1 MGKDVKETLI
11 VKSKV
16 REYVK
21 SLGDF
26 NVSGDFL
33 ETLNQQVGK
42 IIKHAAKRT
51 EANSRKT
58 VAARD
63 I

>member
-1 MGKDVKETLI
+1 MGEVKETLI

-33 ETLNQQVGK
+33 ESLNQKVGK
-42 IIKHAAKRT
+42 LLKHAAKRT

>member
-33 ETLNQQVGK
+33 ETLNVQVAYLLK
-42 IIKHAAKRT
+42 KAAKRT

>member
-1 MGKDVKETLI
+1 MGKDVKESLI

-21 SLGDF
+21 SLGEF

-33 ETLNQQVGK
+33 ETLNVKVAKLLKQ
-42 IIKHAAKRT
+42 AAKRT
-51 EANSRKT
+51 AANSRKT

>member
-21 SLGDF
+21 SLGEF
-26 NVSGDFL
+26 NVAGDFL
-33 ETLNQQVGK
+33 ESLNVQVAK
-42 IIKHAAKRT
+42 LLKHAAKRT
-51 EANSRKT
+51 AANSRKT
-58 VAARD
+58 VSARD

>member
-21 SLGDF
+21 SLGEF
-26 NVSGDFL
+26 NVSGDFI
-33 ETLNQQVGK
+33 ETLNVKVAKLLKQ
-42 IIKHAAKRT
+42 AAKRT
-51 EANSRKT
+51 AANSRKT

>member
-1 MGKDVKETLI
+1 MGRNIEMLI

-21 SLGDF
+21 TLGEFNVAGDF
-26 NVSGDFL
+26 VDALNV
-33 ETLNQQVGK
+33 QVAK
-42 IIKHAAKRT
+42 LLRAAAGRT
-51 EANSRKT
+51 KANSRKT
-58 VAARD
+58 VSAKD

>member
-21 SLGDF
+21 SLGEF

-33 ETLNQQVGK
+33 ESLNVQVAK
-42 IIKHAAKRT
+42 LLKHAAKRT
-51 EANSRKT
+51 AANSRKT